1 MTSGTM
7 SRRASQLPLT
17 EPGVEASRRRITLVH
32 DYLLVLRGAER
43 TFAAMADS
51 WPEASIS
58 TLLYDERATGGRFAG
73 RRIHTS
79 YLQRLGI
86 RQRGFRALLPL
97 FPRAV
102 EHLPLE
108 PADIVLSSSS
118 AFAHG
123 VRPDPSAIH
132 VCYCHS
138 PFRYV
143 WQERQRALAEVPLAV
158 RPVLRLILAHTRRWD
173 VAASRGVTHYIANSR
188 LTRDRIAAFWNRDAT
203 IVHPPVEVGRFW
215 IGEPEDFF
223 LVVTELVPHKRV
235 ELALEASR
243 RARRRIKVVGIGRDH
258 ALLEARYSDAEFLG
272 RVGDEEL
279 ASLYAHA
286 RALVVPNIEEFG
298 IAAVEAQ
305 AAGRPVV
312 GIDAGGVQ
320 ETVQDGTT
328 GVLVPP
334 GDVDALAEALAFVDF
349 DAFDPPVV
357 ARHARQF
364 SRESFQS
371 RLRAELSRVAS
382 SAAV

>member
-1 MTSGTM
+1 M
-7 SRRASQLPLT
+7 SAPAPQLPRIGA
-17 EPGVEASRRRITLVH
+17 GVPASRSPARRVTLVH

-58 TLLYDERATGGRFAG
+58 TLLYDEQATGGRFA
-73 RRIHTS
+73 RRRVHTS
-79 YLQRLGI
+79 YLQCLGI

-97 FPRAV
+97 YPRAA
-102 EHLPLE
+102 EHLRLE

-123 VRPDPSAIH
+123 VRPDESTIH

-143 WQERQRALAEVPLAV
+143 WHERELALAEVPPGT
-158 RPVLRLILAHTRRWD
+158 RPVVRRILARVRRWD
-173 VAASRGVTHYIANSR
+173 LAASRRVTHYIANSR
-188 LTRDRIAAFWNRDAT
+188 LTRDRIAAFWNREAT
-203 IVHPPVEVGRFW
+203 IVHPPVEVERFR

-223 LVVTELVPHKRV
+223 LVVGELVPHKHV
-235 ELALEASR
+235 DLALEASR

-258 ALLEARYSDAEFLG
+258 TRLEARYSGSAEFLG
-272 RVGDEEL
+272 RVGDDEL
-279 ASLYAHA
+279 ASLYARA
-286 RALVVPNIEEFG
+286 RALVVPNVEEFG
-298 IAAVEAQ
+298 IAAIEAQ

-312 GIDAGGVQ
+312 GIDAGGAQ

-328 GVLVPP
+328 GVLVPA

-349 DAFDPPVV
+349 DAFDPPAV
-357 ARHARQF
+357 ARHAREF

-371 RLRAELSRVAS
+371 RLRAELSRVVS
-382 SAAV
+382 SARA